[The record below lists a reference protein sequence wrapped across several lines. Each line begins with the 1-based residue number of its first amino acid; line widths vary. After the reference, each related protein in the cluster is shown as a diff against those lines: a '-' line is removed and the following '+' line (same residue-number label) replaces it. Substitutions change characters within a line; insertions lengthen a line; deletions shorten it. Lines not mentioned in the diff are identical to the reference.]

1 MSGKTHYK
9 IRLCN
14 LFYFCILS
22 MQWLILTQITR
33 ISQRT
38 ASLRSPL
45 SALPCVDIPEVHA
58 SDSDVWIRYSW
69 VSWSKKIRK
78 WYVFFVEHESHESHE
93 SCASFHS
100 RVSALPNVFI
110 PEVHTSDSDVCSV
123 KSVKSACDE
132 RLIIWEENMVMT
144 LWGYSAYTL
153 SLGQIIVLSQ
163 KNISKCRILQK
174 LVSIA
179 LGMCLISTKILPKIL
194 PKLMLFPARC
204 PLCGDVRESGIYVS
218 GMASWSCIWKNNSQ

>member
-1 MSGKTHYK
+1 MYEFA
-9 IRLCN
+9 IRE
-14 LFYFCILS
+14 FRG
-22 MQWLILTQITR
+22 Q
-33 ISQRT
+33 
-38 ASLRSPL
+38 
-45 SALPCVDIPEVHA
+45 
-58 SDSDVWIRYSW
+58 
-69 VSWSKKIRK
+69 KIRK

-123 KSVKSACDE
+123 KSAKSAWDK

-163 KNISKCRILQK
+163 KNISKCRILPK

-179 LGMCLISTKILPKIL
+179 LGMCLISIKNLPKNLPKILPKIL
-194 PKLMLFPARC
+194 PKLMLFPAWC
-204 PLCGDVRESGIYVS
+204 PLCGDVRESGIHVS

>member
-38 ASLRSPL
+38 ASLKSRSFRL
-45 SALPCVDIPEVHA
+45 CRVLTFRRYIQAIAMYEFA
-58 SDSDVWIRYSW
+58 IREFRGQ
-69 VSWSKKIRK
+69 KIRK

-93 SCASFHS
+93 CCASFHS

-123 KSVKSACDE
+123 KSAKSAWDK

-194 PKLMLFPARC
+194 PKLMLFPAWC
-204 PLCGDVRESGIYVS
+204 LLCGDVRESGIHVS
-218 GMASWSCIWKNNSQ
+218 GMASWSCIWKNNTQ